1 MNPAA
6 PVTKILILNSFR
18 SDDYL
23 WPLKR
28 FEWQTVV
35 ESRSNAGEGAVATF
49 SPKTSRRR
57 SSSSL

>member
-6 PVTKILILNSFR
+6 PVTKILIVNSPR

-28 FEWQTVV
+28 FEWQSVV
-35 ESRSNAGEGAVATF
+35 ESRSNEGAGAVGTF

-57 SSSSL
+57 SPSSL